1 MWRQASLALLLCSA
15 CASAPR
21 PKSKMP
27 GDPLPTAAA
36 ARADCRPNPH
46 LALAREQYSSLAFE
60 EMATSLQRALESP
73 GNCREDLAEIYRL
86 KGYLD
91 AING

>member
-1 MWRQASLALLLCSA
+1 MWRSAPLALLLSLG
-15 CASAPR
+15 CAAQPPP
-21 PKSKMP
+21 PKTP
-27 GDPLPTAAA
+27 GDPLPSAAA
-36 ARADCRPNPH
+36 TRADCRPNPY

-60 EMATSLQRALESP
+60 EMANSLQRALESP